1 MGDKEQRVHPR
12 VTVNKEFESIDDF
25 VSEYV
30 TNISRGGVF
39 IRSKNPLPVG
49 TEVNL
54 KFSILTDDFE
64 MIEGLG
70 RVVRVDEE
78 GMGVVFTELT
88 PDSRAAVEL
97 IIQDT
102 HAAEAPEP
110 EPVPG
115 SPRDGSQ
122 PT

>member
-12 VTVNKEFESIDDF
+12 VTVNKEFESIDAF

-39 IRSKNPLPVG
+39 IRSKNPLPAG

-70 RVVRVDEE
+70 RVVRVDED
-78 GMGVVFTELT
+78 GMAVVFTELT
-88 PDSRAAVEL
+88 SESRALVEQL
-97 IIQDT
+97 T
-102 HAAEAPEP
+102 EANRPAELSETEP
-110 EPVPG
+110 EAVSDDPA
-115 SPRDGSQ
+115 
-122 PT
+122 T